1 MVINKNA
8 YMVGGIMKIK
18 LAILEKDASYLNRF
32 IAVFSTKY
40 ADKMEIYSFTDKEV
54 AIPALESNRI
64 NVFIASDVYE
74 IDVNELPKRCSFAYL
89 VDSPDVEMV
98 NEQRAICKFQKLDL
112 IYKQILSVYSE
123 NAGNISDL
131 KIGDETTKVIAFA
144 SPSGGVGCS
153 SVAAAC
159 ALYFAAQGKK
169 TLYLNLERFG
179 SADRFFAAEG
189 QFDMSDVIF
198 AVKSKKANLPLKLES
213 CVKQDPRGVYFYSET
228 QNAMDMLELKNDEC
242 VYLISELKISGTYE
256 YIILD
261 LDFMMG
267 KDMLSLYH
275 QTHAMVW
282 VGDGS
287 DISNGKIKRAYEA
300 LSMVE
305 ANSDMPLTSR
315 MCLLYNRFSSKTS
328 SVLEGVEIKNIGGI
342 KKFEHA
348 TTQQVITQQ
357 SNMDVFEKIV

>member
-1 MVINKNA
+1 
-8 YMVGGIMKIK
+8 MKIK
-18 LAILEKDASYLNRF
+18 LAILEKDASYLTRF
-32 IAVFSTKY
+32 VSVFSTKY
-40 ADKMEIYSFTDKEV
+40 ADKMEIYSFSDKN
-54 AIPALESNRI
+54 AALTALGESRI
-64 NVFIASDVYE
+64 NVFIASDVFE
-74 IDVNELPKRCSFAYL
+74 IEAEQLPKRCSFAYF
-89 VDSPDVEMV
+89 VDSPDIETV
-98 NEQRAICKFQKLDL
+98 NDERAICKFQKLDL

-131 KIGDETTKVIAFA
+131 KIGDESTKVIAFA

-159 ALYFAAQGKK
+159 ALHFASQGKK

-179 SADRFFAAEG
+179 SSDRFFAAEG

-213 CVKQDPRGVYFYSET
+213 CVKQDQSGVYFFTET
-228 QNAMDMLELKNDEC
+228 KNAMDMLELKNEEC
-242 VYLISELKISGTYE
+242 VYLISELKISGNYE

-267 KDMLSLYH
+267 KDMLALYH

-282 VGDGS
+282 IGDGS
-287 DISNGKIKRAYEA
+287 DVSNGKIKRAYQVMA
-300 LSMVE
+300 MLE
-305 ANSDMPLTSR
+305 ANADMPLTSR
-315 MCLLYNRFSSKTS
+315 MCLIYNRFSSKTS
-328 SVLEGVEIKNIGGI
+328 EVMEGIEIKNIGGI

-348 TTQQVITQQ
+348 TTRQIMEQLAGMEIFDRILQ
-357 SNMDVFEKIV
+357 